1 MAFDNST
8 TTRCRSLGEVNA
20 WLQIEFPKSIKIT
33 PLYLVYFYNIVSF
46 INIVLN

>member
-8 TTRCRSLGEVNA
+8 KNRWVSLGEVNA
-20 WLQIEFPKSIKIT
+20 WLQIEFPKSIRIT
-33 PLYLVYFYNIVSF
+33 PLYLVYFYNSVSF